1 MRAGRRWRFVSAV
14 IVASCLSGACSS
26 PPDKEIEEAAE
37 AIDAAR
43 AASADT
49 YSKTEFTAS
58 TEALKN
64 AHAAVTDRDYR
75 QALNYALDA
84 KARAQT
90 ATRDAA
96 ERKAAAKLDADRAL
110 RNAALALVDAQAR
123 LKSAQAARKPPKTVA
138 ALRKATADAEGPVQE
153 ARAAFERG
161 EYPRVLQMLEGP
173 AARLRESIRG
183 FAASEAPAAKRGR

>member
-14 IVASCLSGACSS
+14 IVASCLSGACGS
-26 PPDKEIEEAAE
+26 PPDKEIEEAEE

-64 AHAAVTDRDYR
+64 AHAAVNDRDYR

-84 KARAQT
+84 RERAQT
-90 ATRDAA
+90 AAREAA
-96 ERKAAAKLDADRAL
+96 ERKATAKVDADRAL
-110 RNAALALVDAQAR
+110 RNAALALVDLRTR
-123 LKSAQAARKPPKTVA
+123 LKSPQAARKPSKTVA
-138 ALRKATADAEGPVQE
+138 AARKAAADAEGPVQE
-153 ARAAFERG
+153 ARTAFDRG
-161 EYPRVLQMLEGP
+161 EYLRVMELLAAP
-173 AARLRESIRG
+173 SARLRESIRG
-183 FAASEAPAAKRGR
+183 LGEGDAPQPRRGR